1 MRITIDAILGEIK
14 DPQVL
19 VFYRPNRL
27 TGTVN
32 HTDGRSSLHEI
43 FYANRTLIQRG
54 ELNLDEIFF
63 QFTQYFYNQMSL
75 SHQKAFFYKRN
86 DFLQL
91 DKLKKKIKEK
101 MSVKRILIQ
110 DEQLVDNRKIF
121 FLEIPICSTE
131 EKLRNYYSFMTDKV

>member
-75 SHQKAFFYKRN
+75 SHQKAFF
-86 DFLQL
+86 LQA
-91 DKLKKKIKEK
+91 
-101 MSVKRILIQ
+101 
-110 DEQLVDNRKIF
+110 
-121 FLEIPICSTE
+121 
-131 EKLRNYYSFMTDKV
+131 